1 MSARTGFRSA
11 VLGVSAAALLSACS
25 VMPEDL
31 AEIRQDITRHAEA
44 LPQEV
49 LKRPLTVEDAMALAV
64 AHNLD
69 ARVKV
74 LEEVLAA
81 GKADLSLFAMLP
93 ELAAKGNWSKRN
105 PKKLTTSKDI
115 GTGTISNDYSTA
127 EDRVSRTGDL
137 TASWNLVDFG
147 IAMVRADQ
155 EEDKMVL
162 AAEKRRRAQHLL
174 LQDVQAAYWKAVIN
188 EFANRK
194 YASLEERLVKSVEDA
209 EIAERTKVG
218 DPMQMLGH
226 QRAIVDTMR
235 QIAELQRQTSTA
247 KADLAGY
254 MGVPSANSFELAELK
269 DDSFLSV
276 EDPEQG
282 VEAMEATALANRPE
296 LKSEE
301 VQFRI
306 DRNDIRTELL
316 KTLPGIGPFMGGHY
330 DSNSFVKY
338 NAWADAGTHM
348 AWNLIDILNAPR
360 RIGNAQTVA
369 ETTRARRLAMGMAVL
384 TQVHV
389 ADIQYRHALKEYR
402 LTEQMA
408 AIDRRI
414 SGLAAKSKQAGSGS
428 AMEAIKAEAS
438 GMLSTLRRFI
448 LYSDLQGAKARL
460 KAAQGI
466 DHVPPSET
474 FTDTPPPEATAD
486 AAPPT
491 G

>member
-1 MSARTGFRSA
+1 MRRGFRNA
-11 VLGVSAAALLSACS
+11 VLGVSTAALLSACS

-31 AEIRQDITRHAEA
+31 AEIREEINRHAQS
-44 LPQEV
+44 LPQEM
-49 LKRPLTVEDAMALAV
+49 LKRPLSVEDAMKLAV

-69 ARVKV
+69 ARVKE

-81 GKADLSLFAMLP
+81 GKADMSLFAMLP
-93 ELAAKGNWSKRN
+93 ELAAKGRWSKRG
-105 PKKLTTSKDI
+105 PRKLTTSKDV
-115 GTGTISNDYSTA
+115 GTGAISNDYSTG
-127 EDRVSRTGDL
+127 EDVIGRTGDL

-147 IAMVRADQ
+147 IALVRSDQ
-155 EEDKMVL
+155 EEDKVVL

-194 YASLEERLVKSVEDA
+194 YRSLESRLVKSVEDA
-209 EIAERTKVG
+209 ETAERTKVG

-247 KADLAGY
+247 KADLAGH
-254 MGVPSANSFELAELK
+254 MGMPSASAFELAELK
-269 DDSFLSV
+269 DDSFLSA
-276 EDPEQG
+276 EDPDSS
-282 VEAMEATALANRPE
+282 VEAMEAVALANRPE

-306 DRNDIRTELL
+306 DRNEIRTELL

-330 DSNSFVKY
+330 DSNSFIKY
-338 NAWADAGTHM
+338 NAWADAGAHM
-348 AWNLIDILNAPR
+348 AWNLMDIVSAPK
-360 RIGNAQTVA
+360 RISNAQNTA
-369 ETTRARRLAMGMAVL
+369 ETTRTRRLAMGMAVL

-389 ADIQYRHALKEYR
+389 ADIQVRHALKEYR

-428 AMEAIKAEAS
+428 AMEEIKAEAS

-466 DHVPPSET
+466 DHAPPSET
-474 FTDTPPPEATAD
+474 FTDTPPPETTAD
-486 AAPPT
+486 AAPHA

>member
-1 MSARTGFRSA
+1 MGFRNA
-11 VLGVSAAALLSACS
+11 ILGVSAAALLSACS
-25 VMPEDL
+25 IMPEDL
-31 AEIRQDITRHAEA
+31 AEIRADINRHAES

-49 LKRPLTVEDAMALAV
+49 LKRPLAVEDAVALAV

-81 GKADLSLFAMLP
+81 GKADLSLFSMLP
-93 ELAAKGNWSKRN
+93 ELAAKGNWSKRG
-105 PKKLTTSKDI
+105 PRKATTSKDLS
-115 GTGTISNDYSTA
+115 TGTVADYSTG
-127 EDRVSRTGDL
+127 EDSISRTGDL

-147 IAMVRADQ
+147 IAMLRADQ

-174 LQDVQAAYWKAVIN
+174 IQDVQAAYWKAVIN

-194 YASLEERLVKSVEDA
+194 YTSLEARLVKSVEDA
-209 EIAERTKVG
+209 ETAERTKVG

-247 KADLAGY
+247 KADLAGH
-254 MGVPSANSFELAELK
+254 MGVPSASAFELAELK
-269 DDSFLSV
+269 DDAFLAV
-276 EDPEQG
+276 EDPEQT
-282 VEAMEATALANRPE
+282 VEAMEATALVNRPE
-296 LKSEE
+296 LKTEE

-330 DSNSFVKY
+330 DSNSYVKY

-348 AWNLIDILNAPR
+348 AWNLVDILTAPK
-360 RIGNAQTVA
+360 RIGNAQNTA

-389 ADIQYRHALKEYR
+389 ADIQYRHSLKEYR

-414 SGLAAKSKQAGSGS
+414 TGLAAKSKQAGSGS
-428 AMEAIKAEAS
+428 AMEEIKAEAS
-438 GMLSTLRRFI
+438 AMLSTLRRFI

-466 DHVPPSET
+466 DHAPPSET
-474 FTDTPPPEATAD
+474 FTDTPPPESTAD
-486 AAPPT
+486 AAPQT

>member
-1 MSARTGFRSA
+1 MPGRTKFRNA
-11 VLGVSAAALLSACS
+11 VLGVGAAAMLSACS

-31 AEIRQDITRHAEA
+31 AEIRQDISSHAES

-49 LKRPLTVEDAMALAV
+49 LKRPLSVEDAVALAV

-69 ARVKV
+69 ARVKS
-74 LEEVLAA
+74 LEEALAA

-93 ELAAKGNWSKRN
+93 ELAAKGNWSKRG
-105 PKKLTTSKDI
+105 PRKATTSKDLS
-115 GTGTISNDYSTA
+115 TGTVANYSTG
-127 EDRVSRTGDL
+127 EDRISRTGDL

-147 IAMVRADQ
+147 IALVRADQ

-174 LQDVQAAYWKAVIN
+174 IQDVQAAYWKAVIN

-194 YASLEERLVKSVEDA
+194 YASLEARLVKSVEDA
-209 EIAERTKVG
+209 ETAERTKVG

-247 KADLAGY
+247 KADLAGH
-254 MGVPSANSFELAELK
+254 MGVPSSGAFELAELK

-276 EDPEQG
+276 EDPDLS

-296 LKSEE
+296 LKTEE

-306 DRNDIRTELL
+306 DRDDIRTELL

-330 DSNSFVKY
+330 DSNSYIKY

-348 AWNLIDILNAPR
+348 AWNLVDILTAPK

-389 ADIQYRHALKEYR
+389 ADIQVRHALKEYR

-414 SGLAAKSKQAGSGS
+414 TGLAAKSKQAGSGS
-428 AMEAIKAEAS
+428 AMEEIKAEAS
-438 GMLSTLRRFI
+438 AMLSTLRRFI

-460 KAAQGI
+460 KSAQGI
-466 DHVPPSET
+466 DHVPPSDT
-474 FTDTPPPEATAD
+474 FTDTPPPESTAD
-486 AAPPT
+486 AAPQA